1 MHLGAMLFA
10 MAICATS
17 LTELARFHWLVYLW
31 EHRDSKVK
39 PCTISSKHSLVFFVM
54 AMPTPMK
61 EIETMPSGLLVD
73 EFNGTHCF
81 TSYKIKA
88 V

>member
-1 MHLGAMLFA
+1 
-10 MAICATS
+10 
-17 LTELARFHWLVYLW
+17 
-31 EHRDSKVK
+31 
-39 PCTISSKHSLVFFVM
+39 M